1 MFIFDLGGGTFDVS
15 VVVIEDGVFEVKATG
30 GDTHLGG
37 EDFDSRLVDHCIEE
51 FKRKFRK
58 DISTNERAKRRL
70 RTACERAKRT
80 LSTAVTAAIEIE
92 SLFEGVDYSTIITR
106 AKFEELNA
114 ADFARTMEK
123 VEAVLAEAD
132 VHRLDIHE
140 VVLVGGSTRIPKIQE
155 LLSTFFD
162 KEPNKTVNPDEA
174 VAYGATVQAAIIA
187 NIDMTGRLDHVVLVD
202 VTPLSLGIEVGDGDM
217 NVIIAHNSIIPCTH
231 TKGYQT
237 KVDNQTSIAIN
248 VYEGERVKVKDN
260 NMLGS
265 FSVEGLP
272 AKPRGEA
279 TIKVT
284 FYVEAN
290 GILLVTATSDHDGST
305 RAVAIKNNKGRLS
318 SEEIERMKLA
328 ALQYVS
334 WFPGPQFTSLLHI
347 LVVGALLPSPVSQ
360 VCGAGQ
366 SRARAW

>member
-1 MFIFDLGGGTFDVS
+1 MDKKASGTIAVYDLGGGTFDVS
-15 VVVIEDGVFEVKATG
+15 VVTIEDGVFEVKATA

-80 LSTAVTAAIEIE
+80 LSTTVTAAIEIE

-114 ADFARTMEK
+114 ADFARTIEHVRDVL
-123 VEAVLAEAD
+123 VEAGTD
-132 VHRLDIHE
+132 RLDVDE

-187 NIDMTGRLDHVVLVD
+187 KIDMTGGLDHVLLVD
-202 VTPLSLGIEVGDGDM
+202 VTPLSLGVALIGDLM
-217 NVIIAHNSIIPCTH
+217 SVIIKRNSTIPSKH
-231 TKGYQT
+231 TQT
-237 KVDNQTSIAIN
+237 YYTTSDDQTSATIK
-248 VYEGERVKVKDN
+248 VYEGEREMVKDN
-260 NMLGS
+260 TLLGS
-265 FSVEGLP
+265 FEVVGIPPLP
-272 AKPRGEA
+272 ARKAAIEVTFAVEA
-279 TIKVT
+279 TGFLVVSAK
-284 FYVEAN
+284 
-290 GILLVTATSDHDGST
+290 VTATGAT
-305 RAVAIKNNKGRLS
+305 RAVAIRAEKGRLNT
-318 SEEIERMKLA
+318 EEIERMRSDA
-328 ALQYVS
+328 E
-334 WFPGPQFTSLLHI
+334 
-347 LVVGALLPSPVSQ
+347 
-360 VCGAGQ
+360 
-366 SRARAW
+366 R